1 MRMTSMGVIGMFAL
15 ALAVGCSNEEAKSDP
30 ADAAAGGSGGA
41 GAAGGM
47 GGAGGTGGAGAEGGT
62 GGMGGQA
69 EITLDR
75 IEVAPSQRAV
85 NVDDVITFSAT
96 AHYSDGSSQAIEAPQ
111 FTVND
116 ERIFAIEGTQF
127 TAVAGGPIEVSAT
140 MDGVTGTW
148 SGAVKC
154 GEYPFYQDLLRYGS
168 TAPPL
173 NWHDAYRPDGTQF
186 HFSLDDFRCYA
197 DYQDKDTLL
206 IVMTAGWC
214 PACTQWK
221 LLLDKWLPQLEG
233 MQIVYVV
240 SQTADGGNN
249 ATADYA
255 NQHVSRIIGD
265 HHGIRVGGIG
275 TFIEDTPMDNFIHFQ
290 DFIQFFPTNWVVR
303 KRDMR
308 VITDSLQA
316 SGQILPLSDI
326 ARDPEADY
334 RRPRAPQFNA
344 DCGPEDEEPADSV
357 NDFFDQAP
365 TIEPGTHAG
374 ALCNENYDYYRVNI
388 DGPWR
393 ATLRFTHADGDLSLY
408 VYQRRADGRGFEPA
422 PDGRNGLIGSDTN
435 EDVESFEHSGPATL
449 GIAGF
454 LGAQGGVYTLE
465 LEAL

>member
-1 MRMTSMGVIGMFAL
+1 MRATSLWVTGLLAL
-15 ALAVGCSNEEAKSDP
+15 ALAVGCSKEEAAADP
-30 ADAAAGGSGGA
+30 ADAAAGGA
-41 GAAGGM
+41 G
-47 GGAGGTGGAGAEGGT
+47 GGAGGVGGAGGAGGA
-62 GGMGGQA
+62 GGEGGQA
-69 EITLDR
+69 QVTLDAVEIT
-75 IEVAPSQRAV
+75 PSKAAL
-85 NVDDVITFSAT
+85 NVDDVVTFTAT
-96 AHYSDGSSQAIEAPQ
+96 ARYSDGSTQPVATPQ
-111 FTVND
+111 FAVND
-116 ERIFAIEGTQF
+116 ERIFAIEGEQF
-127 TAVAGGPIEVSAT
+127 TAVAGGPIEVST
-140 MDGVTGTW
+140 TVDGVTGTW
-148 SGAVKC
+148 SGTVKC
-154 GEYPFYQDLLRYGS
+154 GEYPFYQDILRYGS
-168 TAPPL
+168 NAPPL
-173 NWHDAYRPDGTQF
+173 NWPDAYRPDGTQF
-186 HFSLDDFRCYA
+186 HFSLDDFRCFA

-233 MQIVYVV
+233 MQILYVV

-255 NQHVSRIIGD
+255 QQHVSRLIGD
-265 HHGIRVGGIG
+265 HHGIRVGGVG

-290 DFIQFFPTNWVVR
+290 DFVEFFPTNWVVR

-316 SGQILPLSDI
+316 PGQILPLSDI

-334 RRPRAPQFNA
+334 RRPRGLQFNA
-344 DCGPEDEEPADSV
+344 DCGEADEEPTDGQ

-365 TIEPGTHAG
+365 VIEPGTHAG

-393 ATLRFTHADGDLSLY
+393 ATLRFTHTDGDLSLY

-422 PDGRNGLIGSDTN
+422 PNGRSGLIGSDTN
-435 EDVESFEHSGPATL
+435 EDVETFEHRGPATL
-449 GIAGF
+449 GVAGF
-454 LGAQGGVYTLE
+454 LGAQGGRYTLE